1 MAKID
6 ADQRLHKYQID
17 YDTAIQELNDAK
29 QAENIAVFIGAGIS
43 KFVEPKYPIWN
54 EVTAKLKNE
63 LPNCTINDA
72 LDIAQAYSDQ
82 FGETRLAE
90 TVSSLFP
97 DCSSNI
103 DFYHEL
109 LKCRPKY
116 LITTNWDNM
125 LQKTIES
132 EAYMYDTIA
141 DDKELMDSKL
151 FNKYIKMHG
160 DFQHKFVLTR
170 SSYNSYSKNYPL
182 IENFVKSILCTHTVV
197 FMGYSLSDEDFKHI
211 LDWIKMS
218 APAEP
223 KFYCAFA
230 VEHYNEDSASKFN
243 SRGIKT
249 FKVQDFTQFFT
260 RLNDS
265 NNELQNK
272 NPIHAFAGLLAPLCK
287 DKFILLSSL
296 RSFITN
302 CSFQYVDEY
311 RSYLEL
317 FTIELT
323 DDYNKYRRD
332 FFNTFIK
339 TILDKNIE
347 DSTMYSGELQII
359 RNAFNKTGIL
369 GIIYND
375 YGKIFMP
382 VEYSDQ
388 SSVYTTFNYEIY
400 DEDSEECKVQKLYT
414 LSSIDDKDAAK
425 KAFDLNFEIIKSDI
439 KSKNYRKLLI
449 SYFNQNTII
458 NTLNFCIPIADAIDC
473 IDIAGKYLTF
483 PSIIQ
488 AEILD
493 IYNFITGNTL
503 RDKIIILS
511 EAIES
516 IKDKLK
522 NSFMAFDRDRL
533 RWSVEHKNLNDF
545 VFLNHILIE
554 NHSFFRKVQRL
565 YVEIAVLRKSV
576 QKPITLN
583 KNEIFSCIHYFDYPK
598 NNYSL
603 DSLFSENKV
612 KLKFDQVDE
621 DWLVN
626 IVLPNCIK
634 IYKQNKH
641 YNSKPYL
648 FNLLCI
654 CSYALLS
661 VESIIKIINSIEE
674 IIRDCICNGNI
685 LKQINN
691 FICFQ
696 YDKNIEVFKNK
707 SFLSVFKCAINK
719 YLDQRASP
727 EEQMAFASPGHNYY
741 EIFYKIAKANKEKF
755 EDVEFLENII
765 NSFKNAVFH
774 AKIIC
779 YIKILMPFYLV
790 GNDGVKKYLKNILL
804 DFLNNIPTQP
814 VPSQFG
820 GFEYVSLLD
829 IEYYK
834 YWYELKL
841 IEIGLKFGDP
851 TYVQNLE
858 VWLTKIYDQEG
869 TSSMIS
875 IIHNEILLLKENNQK
890 FDNAMIIC
898 KKIIEKHTSYRILQI

>member
-6 ADQRLHKYQID
+6 TDQRLHKYQID

-54 EVTAKLKNE
+54 EVTAKLRHE
-63 LPNCTINDA
+63 LPNCTTNDA

-97 DCSSNI
+97 DYSSNI
-103 DFYHEL
+103 DFYREL

-296 RSFITN
+296 RSFISN
-302 CSFQYVDEY
+302 CSFKYVDEY

-317 FTIELT
+317 FTNELT
-323 DDYNKYRRD
+323 GDYNKYRRD
-332 FFNTFIK
+332 FFNSLIK

-347 DSTMYSGELQII
+347 NSTMYSDGLQII
-359 RNAFNKTGIL
+359 HDVFKKTGIL
-369 GIIYND
+369 GITYNG
-375 YGKIFMP
+375 YNKILP
-382 VEYSDQ
+382 VEYSDK
-388 SSVYTTFNYEIY
+388 SFVYTTFNYEIH

-414 LSSIDDKDAAK
+414 LSSIDDKEVAK
-425 KAFDLNFEIIKSDI
+425 KALDLNFEIIKSDI

-458 NTLNFCIPIADAIDC
+458 RVLNVGIPISKAIEY
-473 IDIAGKYLTF
+473 IDIERKYLTF

-488 AEILD
+488 AEISD
-493 IYNFITGNTL
+493 IYNFITENTL
-503 RDKIIILS
+503 RDTIIILS

-516 IKDKLK
+516 IKDRL
-522 NSFMAFDRDRL
+522 NSFVAIDIDRF
-533 RWSVEHKNLNDF
+533 RWSAEHKNLNDF

-554 NHSFFRKVQRL
+554 NNALFRKVQQL
-565 YVEIAVLRKSV
+565 YVEIAVLRKTV
-576 QKPITLN
+576 QKPIILN
-583 KNEIFSCIHYFDYPK
+583 KNEIFSCIHYFDYHK

-603 DSLFSENKV
+603 DNLFFENKV
-612 KLKFDQVDE
+612 ELKFEQVDE

-634 IYKQNKH
+634 MYKQNKP
-641 YNSKPYL
+641 YNSKLYL
-648 FNLLCI
+648 CNLLCI
-654 CSYALLS
+654 CSYALVS

-674 IIRDCICNGNI
+674 IIRDCICNGDI

-691 FICFQ
+691 FIGFQ
-696 YDKNIEVFKNK
+696 YNKSIEVFKNK
-707 SFLSVFKCAINK
+707 SFLPVFKCAVNK
-719 YLDQRASP
+719 YLKQCASP
-727 EEQMAFASPGHNYY
+727 EEQMAFAGLGYNYY

-755 EDVEFLENII
+755 EDVEFLKKII
-765 NSFKNAVFH
+765 NSFENAVFD

-790 GNDGVKKYLKNILL
+790 GNDGVKKYLKSILL

-820 GFEYVSLLD
+820 GFEFISLLD
-829 IEYYK
+829 IEYYR

-841 IEIGLKFGDP
+841 IEIGLKLGDS

-858 VWLTKIYDQEG
+858 AWLTKIYDQEG